1 MKFFIYALVII
12 TLIGTL
18 CAWGTI
24 ASTEKIDSLLNTLDE
39 ARPSG
44 ENVPENAAEV
54 VEELSKEWEESSF
67 FISMLLPHHHL
78 DEVKE
83 KLVALEAYAD
93 TDEFAEWHDAAL
105 VLKEELLHIRD
116 LLGVSADNIL

>member
-12 TLIGTL
+12 IIIGII

-24 ASTEKIDSLLNTLDE
+24 ASTKKIDSMLSTLDK
-39 ARPSG
+39 AKPSG
-44 ENVPENAAEV
+44 EVVPENAIEV
-54 VEELSKEWEESSF
+54 VKRLSNKWEEDEF
-67 FISMLLPHHHL
+67 IISMFLPHHHL

-83 KLVALEAYAD
+83 KLVALEAYAN
-93 TDEFAEWHDAAL
+93 TDEFAEWRDATL
-105 VLKEELLHIRD
+105 VFKEELLHIRD